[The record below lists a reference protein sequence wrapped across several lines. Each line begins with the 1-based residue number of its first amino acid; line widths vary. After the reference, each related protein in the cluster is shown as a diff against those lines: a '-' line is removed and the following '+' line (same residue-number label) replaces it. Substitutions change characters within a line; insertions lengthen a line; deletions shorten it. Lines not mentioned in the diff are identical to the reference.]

1 MSNIIE
7 EMKTIPSHL
16 GYIPKGEKDAVLV
29 GAITQKAIFE
39 MELLQKALFQ
49 ISLMQVDPNLKETN
63 AIWLQAAIDI
73 SKAALRKSK

>member
-16 GYIPKGEKDAVLV
+16 SYIPNGEKNVILI

-39 MELLQKALFQ
+39 MELLQKALLQ
-49 ISLMQVDPNLKETN
+49 ISQMQVDNNLKETN

-73 SKAALRKSK
+73 SKAALGKSK